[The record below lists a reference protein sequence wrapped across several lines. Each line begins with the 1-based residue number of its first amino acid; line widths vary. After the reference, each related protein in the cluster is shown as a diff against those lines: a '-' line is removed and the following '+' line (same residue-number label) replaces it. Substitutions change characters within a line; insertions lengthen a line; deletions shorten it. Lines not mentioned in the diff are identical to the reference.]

1 MKVADLIL
9 FQPIPDVKH
18 TAVYEIQ
25 KLGEGD
31 TIWMINLAISYGI
44 ILGKRELRK
53 KKAKA

>member
-31 TIWMINLAISYGI
+31 TIWMINLAISHGI